1 MKRTT
6 WGLLAMCASLLLG
19 TSIAV
24 GSLISTG
31 GKLDTANLARDPI
44 NVPTLLVTC
53 IDPLAIVLEIA
64 AIVLIVSAARR
75 SSTLH
80 HRLAWAAAVLYLL
93 WAAANLLGFLPL
105 SLLSMQNGSLEMAL
119 AGQWVKAG
127 AALLAYTVPALL
139 VYGLGNRIT
148 RVGIVLGWL
157 ISVIGNF
164 GTLAR
169 TIPAI
174 ALEPIVAGDRT
185 TYAVQFSVDY
195 AVGIYPLLLAM
206 GYIGGALYLAV
217 YLYLAWQ
224 QMRTCPVEQAAR
236 EVGTVDGAASLADL
250 GQHP

>member
-6 WGLLAMCASLLLG
+6 WGLLAMCVSLLLG
-19 TSIAV
+19 TVIAL

-31 GKLDTANLARDPI
+31 GQLNTRNLTGNPI
-44 NVPTLLVTC
+44 SVPTLLVTC
-53 IDPLAIVLEIA
+53 IDPLAILLEIA
-64 AIVLIVSAARR
+64 AIVLILSAARQFG
-75 SSTLH
+75 TLH
-80 HRLAWAAAVLYLL
+80 HRLAWAAAILYVL

-139 VYGLGNRIT
+139 VFGLGDPTT
-148 RVGIVLGWL
+148 RAATALGWL
-157 ISVIGNF
+157 ISAIGNF

-174 ALEPIVAGDRT
+174 ALEPIMVGERT
-185 TYAVQFSVDY
+185 MYAVQFSVDY
-195 AVGIYPLLLAM
+195 TGGLYPLLLAM

-224 QMRTCPVEQAAR
+224 QMRTRPIGQAAP
-236 EVGTVDGAASLADL
+236 GAGAAPLADL
-250 GQHP
+250 GQQP